1 MTENVYFMCHHKIRS
16 KTVGIRT
23 KIALRHGLEDKL
35 RLTGLAL
42 PKDNYVSVQD
52 NPALFPLL
60 NITSYMFP

>member
-42 PKDNYVSVQD
+42 PKDNYVFVQD
-52 NPALFPLL
+52 NQPLFPLL
-60 NITSYMFP
+60 NLTNYTPP